1 MHGYFFPPI
10 QVTLKNWV
18 KIASKLVFIGGQ
30 NLPPPATRDAFQML
44 PLVGLRSAEV
54 SFYRVHNE
62 LFGGYEGD
70 LMLKPDDA
78 TLNRVRGTFLDFLK
92 REDLEP
98 MKVIFK
104 LSQEF
109 TGK

>member
-1 MHGYFFPPI
+1 MTFVFLCYLYVSSYI
-10 QVTLKNWV
+10 QLQKEVLKY
-18 KIASKLVFIGGQ
+18 
-30 NLPPPATRDAFQML
+30 P
-44 PLVGLRSAEV
+44 
-54 SFYRVHNE
+54 SFRVHNE

>member
-1 MHGYFFPPI
+1 MLFVY
-10 QVTLKNWV
+10 
-18 KIASKLVFIGGQ
+18 SFIK
-30 NLPPPATRDAFQML
+30 
-44 PLVGLRSAEV
+44 SAEV
-54 SFYRVHNE
+54 SFFRVHNE

>member
-1 MHGYFFPPI
+1 MSPNQSY
-10 QVTLKNWV
+10 V
-18 KIASKLVFIGGQ
+18 KKLGQNDLLTGFYRGGQ
-30 NLPPPATRDAFQML
+30 NLPPPATWDAFQML

>member
-1 MHGYFFPPI
+1 MYFFAICMPARAYV
-10 QVTLKNWV
+10 QLHKEVLKYP
-18 KIASKLVFIGGQ
+18 F
-30 NLPPPATRDAFQML
+30 F
-44 PLVGLRSAEV
+44 
-54 SFYRVHNE
+54 RVHNE